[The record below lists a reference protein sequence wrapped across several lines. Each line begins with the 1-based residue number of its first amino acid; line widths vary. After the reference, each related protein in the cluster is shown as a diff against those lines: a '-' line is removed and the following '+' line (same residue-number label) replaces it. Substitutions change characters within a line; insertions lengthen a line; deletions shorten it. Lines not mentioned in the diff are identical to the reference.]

1 MALYSR
7 MQSWKKQRDKYLG
20 LLIFISNLRKKS
32 IKYVREMHVF
42 VFKGTCEIVI

>member
-32 IKYVREMHVF
+32 IKYVKRNACLRIQGYM
-42 VFKGTCEIVI
+42 